1 MTTSTQRAKPK
12 NIKPKNIAKHTTI
25 SSQKVKPST
34 DTIANATNTTAR
46 QWHIL
51 SQLDRK
57 RWIGTHHIVEQLAL
71 LGFDISLRTIQRD
84 LNALAERFPIE
95 KNNANPQG
103 WRWRED
109 APMQSLP
116 HMNLSQAVAFSM
128 VKDNL
133 TQLLPPAILDEL
145 LPWFD
150 MADQQLKTSKVA
162 HMWLDRVRILS
173 ANQPLIAPTVDTDTK
188 DAIYEALFQGKQL
201 EATYRARGRTEPASY
216 ILNPI
221 AIIQRGVVIYV
232 LVSRNNCE
240 PDDIRQFALH
250 RFEVAK
256 CLDTPANLPKNFDLD
271 AYINAGSMGFNHPL
285 FDSLKT
291 TKVSNHQPP
300 SQAIHLLFKP
310 QAGASLLESQLSTD
324 QQTWEDDDG
333 LHVTATVNLT
343 SQLVWW
349 LRGFGKGLLNIEPE
363 ILSLAVLEN

>member
-1 MTTSTQRAKPK
+1 MTYAKDK
-12 NIKPKNIAKHTTI
+12 KE
-25 SSQKVKPST
+25 T
-34 DTIANATNTTAR
+34 DNIANATNTTAR

-57 RWIGTHHIVEQLAL
+57 RWIGTHHIIDQLAL
-71 LGFDISLRTIQRD
+71 LGFSISLRTIQRD

-116 HMNLSQAVAFSM
+116 HMNLSQAVAFAM

-162 HMWLDRVRILS
+162 HTWLDRVRILS
-173 ANQPLIAPTVDTDTK
+173 ANQPLIAPTVDSDTK

-201 EATYRARGRTEPASY
+201 EATYRARGRAEPSEY

-221 AIIQRGVVIYV
+221 AIIQRGVVIYL
-232 LVSRNNCE
+232 LVSRDDR
-240 PDDIRQFALH
+240 PTDDIRQFALH
-250 RFEVAK
+250 RFESAK
-256 CLDTPANLPKNFDLD
+256 CLDTPANLPENFELD
-271 AYINAGSMGFNHPL
+271 SYINAGSMGFNHPL
-285 FDSLKT
+285 FDSLKPAN
-291 TKVSNHQPP
+291 SHQPP
-300 SQAIHLLFKP
+300 SRAIHLLFTP
-310 QAGASLLESQLSTD
+310 QAGASLLESQLSPD
-324 QQTWEDDDG
+324 QETWEDEDG
-333 LHVTATVNLT
+333 LHVTATVGLT

-349 LRGFGKGLLNIEPE
+349 LRGFGKGLLKIEPE
-363 ILSLAVLEN
+363 ILSLAVMESDK